1 MLASSAAPNSAPG
14 VVTSRRLRLS
24 AVSFAL
30 LLCALILL
38 FSVLAGADSAV
49 AAQPAKRATVT
60 GELKLI
66 IAEGYKKKRSKSWF
80 SVAGGRR
87 EYRLKFG
94 RGVVVRGAKARHQI
108 GAYAKVAALTNS
120 RVRVIGR
127 VRGRTFTATR
137 IIQLGSG
144 AKNRKARSAR
154 VHGGQRTV
162 AVISFYF
169 PEETG
174 PPHTNAEL
182 RTAMFTGADSFRN
195 FWLEESGNSVD
206 LRGRRNGISGD
217 VFGPYR
223 VQTTATEN
231 GDCKYASGVPIP
243 ADRDAYVA
251 EAQAAAASQD
261 GLSESELASYDHVIY
276 IGTQGPN
283 CHFVSQANGGS
294 TEASGKD
301 LFAFD
306 TTLPG
311 ITIHEFGHN
320 LGAWHANTAKCYAGF
335 DSINR
340 VQVPLSASCN
350 YEEYADPYSPMGQT
364 VTHNN
369 GAHSARFGFFDS
381 RLTPTIANPISG
393 DLDIYPRHPRLPYS
407 TAWPDRRQQVALSR
421 CSGGAD
427 CSEIYRPGTSSA
439 DFGIDRRFI
448 SLDYRRRTGFYESLL
463 PAGDV
468 DGGVSLRIGPD
479 PNSDTL
485 PRNVWSPVPTEEP
498 IPAINDTWLI
508 DMTPDTA
515 TMTDGALKAGMS
527 AYDPVSNITITSDG
541 LSTDSGNATYAS
553 VRYTNGVATAV
564 QGTVSLVNVNATD
577 SELRFVAA
585 AGHNNLIRFA
595 YEAAN
600 HRYVA
605 SATNPDGVLAAGAG
619 CSVVNDRTVHCPEV
633 LNGRTVRTSYMS
645 LGDGNDLGL
654 IDSTVSIPANLSGSS
669 GNDYLVGGS
678 SGDTLYGGLGDD
690 VLKSG
695 SGSTDFLYGGDGT
708 DRLYGGAGSK
718 SLFGEGG
725 NDIVEAVS
733 GNGTFSGGTEDDEI
747 RGGAG
752 TETLTGGDGSDK
764 ISLPIRGGVSTIN
777 GGTGDD
783 MVSFAMRTASVSVS
797 LDNVANDG
805 VSGENENV
813 GDTASTSIEHIEG
826 GVANDFLSGDAGWN
840 FINGGRGS
848 DTIRGHGERDM
859 LYGGED
865 TVVDNLY
872 GEINTG
878 SLLGVAGADRFL
890 QSPIND
896 GGGIID
902 GGAGVDQVE
911 YTERRAD
918 LTVTIGNGTRDDG
931 EANEGDD
938 IRDSVERIELGRGD
952 DVLSVNPAVTTE
964 HGFTIVGNWGADTLR
979 GGPSMDSIFG
989 GSGNDPVLAGQGGN
1003 DYIYGEDGNDK
1014 LWGDNDP
1021 AVSLIGTAGNDYMRP
1036 GLDADEV
1043 RGGGGSLDRVDY
1055 KERTASVNVSLD
1067 NQQNDGVSAEG
1078 DNVFDDTENVYT
1090 GSGAD
1095 LLRGSSLA
1103 NALYGGSGNDTAYG
1117 EGGADYLVG
1126 EDGADYMSGGDGD
1139 DQVRGSAGDDNL
1151 SGNNGGDSVFG
1162 DAEADRI
1169 SGGAGDDTLDGG
1181 TGNDNVLG
1189 GNDNDTLKGGTGND
1203 VFDGNSGVDTV
1214 DYLVRTEA
1222 LNISLD
1228 GVANDTVG
1236 SSAETDNVAVTVE
1249 NVIGGTGNDRIVG
1262 SSSANRIDGSAGT
1275 DVLIGNGQA
1284 DALIGG
1290 LGNDTV
1296 WGDSEN
1302 NSNSSVVTGADTI
1315 TVKGDAS
1322 FADSVDCGGQPAGTS
1337 DAVSADP
1344 LVDFVQIILGFPGYC
1359 ETVTY

>member
-1 MLASSAAPNSAPG
+1 MLASNAVPNSAPG
-14 VVTSRRLRLS
+14 AVTSRRLRLS
-24 AVSFAL
+24 AVSVAL

-94 RGVVVRGAKARHQI
+94 RGVVVRGAKAQHQI

-144 AKNRKARSAR
+144 AKNRKARSA
-154 VHGGQRTV
+154 VVPAGQRTV
-162 AVISFYF
+162 AVISFFF
-169 PEETG
+169 PEEAE
-174 PPHTNAEL
+174 PPHTNAAL
-182 RTAMFTGADSFRN
+182 RTAMFTGANSFRN
-195 FWLEESGNSVD
+195 FWLEESNNALD
-206 LRGRRNGISGD
+206 LRGRRNGVNGD

-231 GDCKYASGVPIP
+231 GACKYASGIPLP

-261 GLSESELASYDHVIY
+261 GLSESELASYDHVVY
-276 IGTQGPN
+276 IGSQGPN
-283 CHFVSQANGGS
+283 CHFTSQADVGT
-294 TEASGKD
+294 TEAPGKNV
-301 LFAFD
+301 FAFD
-306 TTLPG
+306 RTLPG

-320 LGAWHANTAKCYAGF
+320 LGAWHANAARCYAGF
-335 DSINR
+335 DLINR
-340 VQVPLSASCN
+340 VQVPLSGSCT
-350 YEEYADPYSPMGQT
+350 YEEYGDPYSPMGQT
-364 VTHNN
+364 LTHNN
-369 GAHSARFGFFDS
+369 SAHSARYGFFDS
-381 RLTPTIANPISG
+381 HLTSTIASPTSG
-393 DLDIYPRHPRLPYS
+393 DLDIYPRHPRLSYNS
-407 TAWPDRRQQVALSR
+407 AWPDRRQQVALSR
-421 CSGGAD
+421 CSGGVD
-427 CSEIYRPGTSSA
+427 CSEVFRAGTSSR
-439 DFGIDRRFI
+439 DVGIDRRFI
-448 SLDYRRRTGFYESLL
+448 SLEHRRRTGHYESLL
-463 PAGDV
+463 PAGNV
-468 DGGVSLRIGPD
+468 DQGVSLRVGPD
-479 PNSDTL
+479 PNSNTL
-485 PRNVWSPVPTEEP
+485 PRNWPVPPNTEP

-508 DMTPDTA
+508 DMTPNTA
-515 TMTDGALKAGMS
+515 TMTDGALTPGMS
-527 AYDPVSNITITSDG
+527 AYDPISNITITADS
-541 LSTDSGNATYAS
+541 LATDSGNATYAPL
-553 VRYTNGVATAV
+553 RYTNGVATAA

-577 SELRFVAA
+577 NELRFVAA

-633 LNGRTVRTSYMS
+633 LSGRTVRRTYMS

-654 IDSTVSIPANLSGSS
+654 IDSTVSVPATLSGSS
-669 GNDYLVGGS
+669 GNDFLVGGPG
-678 SGDTLYGGLGDD
+678 GDTLYGGLGDD
-690 VLKSG
+690 ILRSG
-695 SGSTDFLYGGDGT
+695 SGSTDYLYGGDGN
-708 DRLYGGAGSK
+708 DALLGGAGTK
-718 SLFGEGG
+718 SFSGEAG
-725 NDIVEAVS
+725 NDIVDTGS
-733 GNGTFSGGTEDDEI
+733 GNGTFSGGTENDDI

-764 ISLPIRGGVSTIN
+764 IALPIRGGVSTIN

-783 MVSFAMRTASVSVS
+783 IVSFAMRTASVNVS

-813 GDTASTSIEHIEG
+813 GDSASTSIEHIEG
-826 GVANDFLSGDAGWN
+826 GVAGDVLSGDAAWN

-848 DTIRGHGERDM
+848 DSISGHGGADR
-859 LYGGED
+859 LFGGED
-865 TVVDNLY
+865 TVNDNLY
-872 GEINTG
+872 GEVSAGTMR
-878 SLLGVAGADRFL
+878 GVAGSDRFL
-890 QSPIND
+890 QTSIND
-896 GGGIID
+896 GGGTID
-902 GGAGVDQVE
+902 GGVGTDTVE
-911 YTERRAD
+911 YGERRAG
-918 LTVTIGNGTRDDG
+918 LTVTVGDGTRNDG

-938 IRDSVERIELGRGD
+938 IRDNVERIESGSGND
-952 DVLSVNPAVTTE
+952 AISVSSAVTAD
-964 HGFTIVGNWGADTLR
+964 HSFVILGGWGADTIR
-979 GGPSMDSIFG
+979 G
-989 GSGNDPVLAGQGGN
+989 GSGSDSIYGGSGDDPVLAGQGGD

-1014 LWGDNDP
+1014 LQGENDS
-1021 AVSLIGTAGNDYMRP
+1021 AASLIGTAGNDFMRP
-1036 GLDADEV
+1036 GLGQDEL
-1043 RGGGGSLDRVDY
+1043 RGGGGSRDRADY
-1055 KERTASVNVSLD
+1055 LERTASVNVSLD
-1067 NQQNDGVSAEG
+1067 SQQNDGESGEL
-1078 DNVFDDTENVYT
+1078 DNVLSDTEQVYS

-1095 LLRGSSLA
+1095 TLRGSSASDTLS
-1103 NALYGGSGNDTAYG
+1103 GGSGNDNIRG
-1117 EGGADYLVG
+1117 E
-1126 EDGADYMSGGDGD
+1126 
-1139 DQVRGSAGDDNL
+1139 
-1151 SGNNGGDSVFG
+1151 NGGDTIYGMAGV
-1162 DAEADRI
+1162 DTI
-1169 SGGAGDDTLDGG
+1169 SGGEGLDQLNGGTGNDIISGDGGMDTIAGDEDADTINGGNENDVLDGG
-1181 TGNDNVLG
+1181 TGGDNIIG
-1189 GNDNDTLKGGTGND
+1189 DAGNDVLRGGTGND
-1203 VFDGNSGVDTV
+1203 VLTGSSGTDTA
-1214 DYLVRTEA
+1214 DYLSRTES